1 MCDHT
6 LQLDEEVLVISGI
19 RSKCDP
25 WHRVGLNGF
34 GLFDDARTGT
44 LHFVD
49 TLVIINN
56 NGGNRNDSLISVNTP
71 PPRLSVIFIRERSIN
86 GRRSGMALC

>member
-1 MCDHT
+1 MCAGT

-25 WHRVGLNGF
+25 WYRVGLNRF
-34 GLFDDARTGT
+34 GLFDDAWTGT

-56 NGGNRNDSLISVNTP
+56 NGGNKKTHLYRP
-71 PPRLSVIFIRERSIN
+71 IRD
-86 GRRSGMALC
+86 